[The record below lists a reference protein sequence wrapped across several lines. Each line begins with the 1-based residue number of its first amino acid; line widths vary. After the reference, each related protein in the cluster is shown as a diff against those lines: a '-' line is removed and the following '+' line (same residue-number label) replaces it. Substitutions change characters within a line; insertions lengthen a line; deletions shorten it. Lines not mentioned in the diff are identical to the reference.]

1 MRLKP
6 TLVASQLQGGQRAGL
21 GDGRREK
28 GDVHDL
34 DDGHPA
40 QLVHLLVVV
49 RRLGQAVGKDAHQ
62 TQQHQDLEDP
72 ERDQDG
78 LAPSC
83 ARVQDRVQVE
93 GRHVG
98 RRLPESAGKTRRR
111 DSIRVSTHSRAVPWC
126 CRRGRAAQM
135 FTRDSR
141 SGAGHDPA
149 EKAQG
154 GGRES
159 GEMVRLKSHGS
170 SSASRR
176 RAQKAKRLQ
185 PPSRWRAVPAAEKEN
200 RGAESAPCLFGRG
213 QLHVGGV
220 WKCCRRVRGR
230 SDSVCCA
237 MDILQSRET
246 SWQGIS
252 VLSGRLKHMNIWF
265 QSNAVE
271 TSS

>member
-1 MRLKP
+1 MPIRHSSTRIWKTQSGTKTALRHP
-6 TLVASQLQGGQRAGL
+6 ARACRTESRSRDDMLAEGCPSPR
-21 GDGRREK
+21 GRR
-28 GDVHDL
+28 GDATQFVQTPRTRAL
-34 DDGHPA
+34 C
-40 QLVHLLVVV
+40 
-49 RRLGQAVGKDAHQ
+49 RL
-62 TQQHQDLEDP
+62 
-72 ERDQDG
+72 
-78 LAPSC
+78 
-83 ARVQDRVQVE
+83 
-93 GRHVG
+93 
-98 RRLPESAGKTRRR
+98 
-111 DSIRVSTHSRAVPWC
+111 

-220 WKCCRRVRGR
+220 CSRCGSAADESEGGPIRFAVRWIFYR
-230 SDSVCCA
+230 
-237 MDILQSRET
+237 IE
-246 SWQGIS
+246 
-252 VLSGRLKHMNIWF
+252 RLHGKEY
-265 QSNAVE
+265 QYYQDG
-271 TSS
+271 